1 MAYHHDRYSYP
12 VNQQH
17 MYYPPVE
24 FPQYPPRGHL
34 LEHFYS
40 AYGPAEYPDF
50 VTHCTMQD
58 ELEEGGEVSTRPRL
72 TKEQVDVLEAEFQ
85 SHPKPNGI
93 VKRELA
99 IQTKLSLQRVA
110 VCLIPSP

>member
-1 MAYHHDRYSYP
+1 MAYPHDRYSYP
-12 VNQQH
+12 NPQH
-17 MYYPPVE
+17 MMYYPPVE
-24 FPQYPPRGHL
+24 FPQYHPQGHL

-72 TKEQVDVLEAEFQ
+72 TKEQVDVLEAKFQ
-85 SHPKPNGI
+85 SHPKPNSI

-99 IQTKLSLQRVA
+99 YRPS
-110 VCLIPSP
+110 CLYSALLYVSF